1 MRRNS
6 NQSRYNRV
14 KRSQDTHTT
23 TLPSNEMDSELKNCC
38 WPCQR
43 ACSTINLDIFEIS
56 QYRVLRT
63 REKHIRDFS
72 ILCPCSCKRLS
83 SHQFLAPAIEYT
95 RYGGFVC
102 DDEGLQ
108 LLSGRFLMSLDD
120 FGVHEWDCK
129 GFRSRSVKPLNSTR
143 PSNDP
148 LTSSNLSKNLP
159 LYYLHF
165 MFSRSSVF
173 SSVLRFS
180 TPSFQVFLPCRQ
192 VHVSRNIRDP
202 FPSGQGQGSQTISL
216 SHPLDPS
223 NSTPSGSNV
232 GPYPN
237 PASKTTAS
245 SDSQHSNTTAETFNS
260 SGVPTPYVY
269 PKSSRPAYTN
279 PPFDTYGFFKVLE
292 RTFPTPT
299 AKSLMRAT
307 RALVVDRIGKV
318 KNEALN
324 MKDLDNVSCT
334 FSRSVFCFL
343 TQLKC
348 LFSLFYIVIIIA
360 SISLSCC
367 VIRASS

>member
-1 MRRNS
+1 
-6 NQSRYNRV
+6 
-14 KRSQDTHTT
+14 
-23 TLPSNEMDSELKNCC
+23 MDSELKICC
-38 WPCQR
+38 WPCRR
-43 ACSTINLDIFEIS
+43 ACSTINLDIFEMS

-63 REKHIRDFS
+63 QRKHIRDFS
-72 ILCPCSCKRLS
+72 ILCPCSCKGLS
-83 SHQFLAPAIEYT
+83 SHQTPAIEYT
-95 RYGGFVC
+95 RHGGFVC

-108 LLSGRFLMSLDD
+108 LLSGRFLVSLDD

-159 LYYLHF
+159 LYYLHS

-180 TPSFQVFLPCRQ
+180 TPSFQVFLPRRQ

-202 FPSGQGQGSQTISL
+202 FPSGPGQGSQTISL

-223 NSTPSGSNV
+223 NSTPSGSN

-237 PASKTTAS
+237 PASKTTSS

-279 PPFDTYGFFKVLE
+279 PPFDTYGFFKALE

-334 FSRSVFCFL
+334 FSREVCFVFL
-343 TQLKC
+343 TRPKC
-348 LFSLFYIVIIIA
+348 LFCIVIIIA